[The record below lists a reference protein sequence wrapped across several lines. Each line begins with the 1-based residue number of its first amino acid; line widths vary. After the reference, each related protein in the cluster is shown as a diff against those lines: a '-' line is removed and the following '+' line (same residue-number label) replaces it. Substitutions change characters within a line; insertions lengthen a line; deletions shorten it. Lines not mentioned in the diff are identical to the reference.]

1 MFLHILRTC
10 RIDTLSCS
18 VNHFHTC
25 STNIFVVVVFVVS
38 IMNFVDIELSSVGH
52 STG

>member
-1 MFLHILRTC
+1 MIE
-10 RIDTLSCS
+10 TLSCS

-25 STNIFVVVVFVVS
+25 GTNIVVVAVVVVVVS
-38 IMNFVDIELSSVGH
+38 IMNFVDVELSSLGH